1 MKAYERFLE
10 YVKVYTTSDPESA
23 TVPSSMRQK
32 NLGQILVEEMHQL
45 GIPDAFMDN
54 KGYVY
59 GHIPAK
65 SCDSGVRLGFI
76 AHMDTSPDY
85 RGENVNPV
93 LHPDYDGKTLEIGG
107 GKVLSPEVF
116 PHLKS
121 LTGRTLITADGNTL
135 LGCDDKA
142 GIAEILTMCEE
153 ILKNDLPHPALSIGF
168 TPDEEI
174 GTSADSFNLEA
185 FDADFSYTVD
195 GGEENE
201 IVFENFN
208 AAGAEFVIN
217 GVNIHP
223 GSAKNT
229 MLNASLVAM
238 EINALLPGCDTP
250 AHTEMYEGFY
260 HLVGMSGTVE
270 KAELAYIIRDHDA
283 AMYSSRLATLKHIQ
297 KTINE
302 KYGEGTVTLTISEQ
316 YRNMAEIIKKNYH
329 LVENADAVIRDLG
342 MEPSH
347 SPIRGGTDGARL
359 SFMGLPCPN
368 LGTGGYAFHGPYEHV
383 TVEGMDTAVQVLLG
397 IVEKY
402 TK

>member
-1 MKAYERFLE
+1 MKAYERFLQ
-10 YVKVYTTSDPESA
+10 YVKVHTASDPNSV

-32 NLGQILVEEMHQL
+32 DLAVILVEEMRTL
-45 GIPDAFMDN
+45 GIKDAFMDV

-65 SCDSGVRLGFI
+65 GCDNGVRLGFI

-85 RGENVNPV
+85 HGENVKPV
-93 LHPDYDGKTLEIGG
+93 LHENYNGENLDIGSG
-107 GKVLSPEVF
+107 IVLTTDLF
-116 PHLKS
+116 PHLPTLS
-121 LTGRTLITADGNTL
+121 GRTLITADGTTL

-153 ILKNDLPHPALSIGF
+153 ILTKDLPHPALCIAF

-174 GTSADSFNLEA
+174 GSSADSFDLEA
-185 FDADFSYTVD
+185 FAADFAYTVD

-208 AAGAEFVIN
+208 AAGAEFVVN

-223 GSAKNT
+223 GSAKNA
-229 MLNASLVAM
+229 MRNASLVAM
-238 EINALLPGCDTP
+238 EINSLLPGCDIP
-250 AHTEMYEGFY
+250 AKTEMYEGFY
-260 HLVGMSGTVE
+260 HLIGMSGNVE
-270 KAELAYIIRDHDA
+270 AAKLSYIIRDHDA
-283 AMYSSRLATLKHIQ
+283 GMFASRLATLKHIE
-297 KTINE
+297 KTLNE
-302 KYGEGTVTLTISEQ
+302 KYGAGTVTLTITEQ
-316 YRNMAEIIKKNYH
+316 YRNMAEVIAENMH
-329 LVENADAVIRDLG
+329 LVDNADAVIRSLG

-383 TVEGMDTAVQVLLG
+383 TVEGMDTAVKVLCG

-402 TK
+402 TG

>member
-1 MKAYERFLE
+1 MKAYERFLQ
-10 YVKVYTTSDPESA
+10 YVKVHTASDPESSA
-23 TVPSSMRQK
+23 VPSSERQK
-32 NLGQILVEEMHQL
+32 DLARILVQEMRDM
-45 GIPDAFMDN
+45 GIADAFMDD

-59 GHIPAK
+59 GHIPA
-65 SCDSGVRLGFI
+65 SGCKNDKRLGFI

-85 RGENVNPV
+85 HGENVNPV
-93 LHPDYDGKTLEIGG
+93 LHADYDGCDLEIGC
-107 GKVLSPEVF
+107 GKVLSVKTF
-116 PHLKS
+116 PHLPS
-121 LTGRTLITADGNTL
+121 LAGRTLITADGTTL

-153 ILKNDLPHPALSIGF
+153 VLTKNLPHPALSIAF

-174 GTSADSFNLEA
+174 GSSADSFDLDA
-185 FDADFSYTVD
+185 FAADFAYTVD

-208 AAGAEFVIN
+208 AAGAEFVVH

-223 GSAKNT
+223 GSAKDT

-238 EINALLPGCDTP
+238 EINSLLPGCDTP
-250 AHTEMYEGFY
+250 AKTEMYEGFY
-260 HLVGMSGTVE
+260 HLIGMSGNVE
-270 KAELAYIIRDHDA
+270 EAKVSYIIRDHDA
-283 AMYSSRLATLKHIQ
+283 GMFAARLATLCHIE
-297 KTINE
+297 KTLNE
-302 KYGEGTVTLTISEQ
+302 KYGDGTVVLTIAEQ
-316 YRNMAEIIKKNYH
+316 YRNMAEVIEQHYH
-329 LVENADAVIRDLG
+329 LVDNADAVIRSLG

-383 TVEGMDTAVQVLLG
+383 TVEGMDTAVKVICG
-397 IVEKY
+397 IVAKY
-402 TK
+402 AE